1 MGVTGGWPDGWARG
15 WIGGLFV
22 LLGLAV
28 VPLVAQ
34 VYVVHVATLALIY
47 CVLALGLQLL
57 TGYAGQLSLGQA
69 AFFGVGA
76 YASALL
82 ATDLGLPF
90 WVTAPA
96 AMVIAALLSVCL
108 APLTRLRGHYL
119 AVATLGFG
127 EIVYLVLVN
136 WADVTRGPFGLLNI
150 PPPSIGGFA
159 MATPDRYYYL
169 ALATAAASYV
179 LVARLTSDGCRFGRG
194 LRSIRQ
200 NELAAVAVGVSPL
213 RYKIQAFVV
222 SAALA
227 GLAGSLF
234 AHFDGYLNPGE
245 FRLDT
250 SILVLLMIV
259 VGGLGRTSGAV
270 LGAFLLVFASEYLR
284 FLKEYRM
291 LVYGLGLI
299 ACMLFL
305 PGGIA
310 QAVAALERTG
320 RAIRERIE
328 QFRLGATGYPRGKAS
343 V

>member
-1 MGVTGGWPDGWARG
+1 MRPDIGWTRGWVGGWV
-15 WIGGLFV
+15 V
-22 LLGLAV
+22 LLGLGM
-28 VPLVAQ
+28 VPIFGQ
-34 VYVVHVATLALIY
+34 VYFVHVATLALIY
-47 CVLALGLQLL
+47 CVFALGLQLL

-82 ATDLGLPF
+82 TVDLRLPF

-96 AMVIAALLSVCL
+96 GMAIATLLGACL

-150 PPPSIGGFA
+150 PPPAVGGLVL
-159 MATPDRYYYL
+159 ATAHRYYYL
-169 ALATAAASYV
+169 ALVVAAAAYL
-179 LVARLTSDGCRFGRG
+179 LVARLSSDGCRFGRG
-194 LRSIRQ
+194 LRAIRQ
-200 NELAAVAVGVSPL
+200 NDLAAVAVGVSPP
-213 RYKIQAFVV
+213 RYKVQAFVV

-234 AHFDGYLNPGE
+234 AHFEGYLNPNE

-270 LGAFLLVFASEYLR
+270 LGAILLVFASEYLR

-305 PGGIA
+305 PGGIS
-310 QAVAALERTG
+310 QAVATLADAG
-320 RAIRERIE
+320 RAIRYSFERL
-328 QFRLGATGYPRGKAS
+328 RLGAAGYRGGKAG

>member
-1 MGVTGGWPDGWARG
+1 MLPTSRWL
-15 WIGGLFV
+15 I
-22 LLGLAV
+22 LLGLAL
-28 VPLVAQ
+28 VPIFGQ
-34 VYVVHVATLALIY
+34 VYFVHVATLALIY
-47 CVLALGLQLL
+47 CVFALGLQLV

-82 ATDLGLPF
+82 AIDLHLPF
-90 WVTAPA
+90 WIAAPGATA
-96 AMVIAALLSVCL
+96 IAALLGACL

-150 PPPSIGGFA
+150 PPPAIGGLVL
-159 MATPDRYYYL
+159 ATPDRYYYL
-169 ALATAAASYV
+169 ALATASTAYV
-179 LVARLTSDGCRFGRG
+179 LVARLADDGTRFGRG
-194 LRSIRQ
+194 LRAIRQ

-213 RYKIQAFVV
+213 RYKVQAFVV

-234 AHFDGYLNPGE
+234 AHFDGYLNPTE

-250 SILVLLMIV
+250 SILVLLMVV
-259 VGGLGRTSGAV
+259 VGGLGRTGGAV
-270 LGAFLLVFASEYLR
+270 LGAILLVFASEYLR

-291 LVYGLGLI
+291 LVYGLGLV
-299 ACMLFL
+299 ACMMYL
-305 PGGIA
+305 PGGLA
-310 QAVAALERTG
+310 QAVASLTDAVRNTMTRYHL
-320 RAIRERIE
+320 RAVS
-328 QFRLGATGYPRGKAS
+328 QPRGK
-343 V
+343 VGI

>member
-1 MGVTGGWPDGWARG
+1 MQSASV
-15 WIGGLFV
+15 WIA
-22 LLGLAV
+22 LLGLAL
-28 VPLVAQ
+28 VPVFGQ
-34 VYVVHVATLALIY
+34 VYFVHVATLALIY
-47 CVLALGLQLL
+47 GVFALGLQLL
-57 TGYAGQLSLGQA
+57 TGNAGQLSLGHA

-82 ATDLGLPF
+82 AIDVGLPF
-90 WVTAPA
+90 WISAPA
-96 AMVIAALLSVCL
+96 ATTTAALLGACL

-150 PPPSIGGFA
+150 PPPAAGGLVV
-159 MATPDRYYYL
+159 ATPHQYYYL
-169 ALATAAASYV
+169 ALAVASAAYI
-179 LVARLTSDGCRFGRG
+179 LVVRLTNDGTRFGRG
-194 LRSIRQ
+194 LRTIRQ

-213 RYKIQAFVV
+213 RYKVQAFVV
-222 SAALA
+222 SAGLA

-234 AHFDGYLNPGE
+234 AHFDGYLNPSE

-259 VGGLGRTSGAV
+259 VGGLGRASGAV
-270 LGAFLLVFASEYLR
+270 LGAILLVFAGEYLR
-284 FLKEYRM
+284 FLGEYRM

-305 PGGIA
+305 PGGLA
-310 QAVAALERTG
+310 QAVAALTDTG
-320 RAIRERIE
+320 RSALRGIAR
-328 QFRLGATGYPRGKAS
+328 FLPGAVEYPRGKEGI
-343 V
+343 